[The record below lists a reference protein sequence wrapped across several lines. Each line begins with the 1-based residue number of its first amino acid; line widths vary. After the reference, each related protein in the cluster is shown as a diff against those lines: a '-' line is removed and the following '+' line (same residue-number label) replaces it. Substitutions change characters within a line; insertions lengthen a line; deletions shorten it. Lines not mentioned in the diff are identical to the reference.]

1 MDETSVK
8 KSLESV
14 WGQLTEDRRYMAEMQ
29 LAMEQMH
36 HAQKSQEQSMAALE
50 QRLDDQARQR
60 FDEQRFNAVEKKELE
75 DKLDERL
82 NAAAND
88 LRRELEAIRAL
99 NVTSNFDV
107 KLLSK
112 FSLKH

>member
-1 MDETSVK
+1 
-8 KSLESV
+8 
-14 WGQLTEDRRYMAEMQ
+14 MAEMQ
-29 LAMEQMH
+29 LAMEQIY

-50 QRLDDQARQR
+50 QRLGEQARQR
-60 FDEQRFNAVEKKELE
+60 FDEQRFNAVENQKLE

-99 NVTSNFDV
+99 KVTSNVDV
-107 KLLSK
+107 KL
-112 FSLKH
+112 